1 MASILLQDVSFSY
14 SSSSRSILSGLSFT
28 VEAGTFLCIAGANG
42 SGKSTLSLLLNG
54 LLVPSSGKVLIDGL
68 DTGDKKNRYEIRRR
82 VGLLFQNPD
91 NQIVGD
97 TVEDDIAF
105 GPENLALEE
114 EEITKRVEMA
124 LSATGL
130 SDKRYLSPSS
140 LSGGEKAKLGIAG
153 LLALDPEVLVLDEA
167 TAMLDP
173 KARKDVLETLEEL
186 KTKYNKTIIL
196 ITHNGDETLAADRI
210 IVLEDGKVAFDGNR
224 SQVYSNAGALK
235 KMGVVLPPF
244 VELSLLLR
252 EKGIDITTDTFDGKT
267 LIEKAGGHHAQ

>member
-28 VEAGTFLCIAGANG
+28 VEAGTFLCIAGSNG

-54 LLVPSSGKVLIDGL
+54 LLVPSLGKVLIDGL

-105 GPENLALEE
+105 GPENLGLEE

-173 KARKDVLETLEEL
+173 KARKDVLETLERL

-224 SQVYSNAGALK
+224 SQVYRNAGALK

-267 LIEKAGGHHAQ
+267 LIEKVGGHHAQ

>member
-173 KARKDVLETLEEL
+173 KARKDVLETLERL

>member
-54 LLVPSSGKVLIDGL
+54 LLVPSSGKVLIDGM

-114 EEITKRVEMA
+114 EEITKRVDMA

-224 SQVYSNAGALK
+224 SQVYRNAGALK

>member
-54 LLVPSSGKVLIDGL
+54 LLVPSSGKVLIDGM

-114 EEITKRVEMA
+114 EEITKRVDMA

-173 KARKDVLETLEEL
+173 KARKDVLETLERL

>member
-114 EEITKRVEMA
+114 EEITKRVDMA

-173 KARKDVLETLEEL
+173 KARKDVLETLERL